1 MIENDEK
8 MMRKMMGKWW
18 ATDGT
23 YGKMTGKWRDIWT
36 LIGTIME
43 QYVKIIGK
51 KMEKWKHME
60 NDRVVKCYPGNR
72 WKWSK
77 QLFSKKTVKKKCTRT
92 CAQTRIVKM
101 ICTRTCAQT
110 TIVKM
115 ICTRTCAQTKTVK
128 KNCTRTCAQTK
139 TVKKMYQILCPH
151 IWSNMSLCLATAYI
165 YICRSYRS

>member
-1 MIENDEK
+1 MQ
-8 MMRKMMGKWW
+8 M
-18 ATDGT
+18 
-23 YGKMTGKWRDIWT
+23 Y
-36 LIGTIME
+36 
-43 QYVKIIGK
+43 IIGICTCLC
-51 KMEKWKHME
+51 
-60 NDRVVKCYPGNR
+60 NGICLCTCILVKCYPGNR

-139 TVKKMYQILCPH
+139 TVKKTVPDPVPTYLKQHLPMSSHSLHLHMYRL
-151 IWSNMSLCLATAYI
+151 
-165 YICRSYRS
+165 